1 MRSLTDVKRMLL
13 FMTVY
18 LPALSAREGP
28 YSTIDIYVIYNKKE
42 KLHFPF
48 SSKHFGQGQHDSN

>member
-1 MRSLTDVKRMLL
+1 MAM
-13 FMTVY
+13 Y

-28 YSTIDIYVIYNKKE
+28 YSTIDIYVICNKKE

-48 SSKHFGQGQHDSN
+48 SSAHFGQGQHNSN